1 MNAPILELRSIEAG
15 YGVIKALHEVSFSVE
30 EGSFAAIV
38 GANGAGK
45 TSLLNLI
52 AGVVAPWEGSVW
64 FNGTDITSLQPYE
77 RVRLGIGLVP
87 EGRRVF
93 PRMTVAENLAIGAH
107 LRHDRQEIEADRRQ
121 LIELFPILGE
131 RAQQL
136 AGTLSGGEQQMLA
149 IARALMGRPK
159 LLLLD
164 EPSMGVAP
172 LLVQAIFKAIGVL
185 HQRGLT
191 ILVVEQNAKLAL
203 STAAE
208 GFVIESGKLILRGRS
223 SEILSNESV
232 VRAYLGG

>member
-1 MNAPILELRSIEAG
+1 MNAHILELRSIEAG

-121 LIELFPILGE
+121 LIEPFPILGE